1 MTGIVLWLY
10 LCYIHPRQIQSK
22 IRIVM
27 SAEWLAAIATAL
39 TVIIAIIQGFYMWR
53 QEVIRKR
60 EYFQAKL
67 ARILELTIE
76 YPYLEDP
83 AFTQSWSEK
92 KDSPDEKIMRY
103 DQFCNLLYNFLE
115 ELYKYHKGK
124 TEKIEQ
130 FVAVKA
136 WVRLHRQNWEFPR
149 EEYENID
156 AYNTDFR
163 AYINSLIK

>member
-1 MTGIVLWLY
+1 MTGIASWLY

-39 TVIIAIIQGFYMWR
+39 TVIIAIIQGVYMWR

-92 KDSPDEKIMRY
+92 KDSPDDKMMRY
-103 DQFCNLLYNFLE
+103 DQFCNLIFNFLE
-115 ELYKYHKGK
+115 ELFIHFNEDAKKV
-124 TEKIEQ
+124 EE
-130 FVAVKA
+130 FVDVKS
-136 WVRLHRQNWEFPR
+136 WVRLHRHNWENPR
-149 EEYENID
+149 ESYENVD
-156 AYNTDFR
+156 AYSKDFR
-163 AYINSLIK
+163 NFISSYIR